1 MIDFLIQNF
10 ESNCH
15 YLVKKSLGHFYEIL
29 LSLSVYLKATITEKN
44 VKFSYNKRIIYQ
56 ISQIT

>member
-29 LSLSVYLKATITEKN
+29 LSLSVYLKATITEK
-44 VKFSYNKRIIYQ
+44 KCEIFL
-56 ISQIT
+56 